1 MQLDDSAEPLEVRV
15 VRKGGADDPIYL
27 QREVELL
34 QALLDEIEGIAE
46 NAEVAP
52 EKRLIVVRSEELE
65 AARQQ
70 LAAGPAES
78 SDSSEGSKQYSKA
91 LEILEKK
98 AKFEKMSEA
107 MEKIKKGFL
116 K

>member
-1 MQLDDSAEPLEVRV
+1 MQLDDTADPLEVRV
-15 VRKGGADDPIYL
+15 VRKGGADDPTYL

-34 QALLDEIEGIAE
+34 QALLDEIEGIAL
-46 NAEVAP
+46 NADVEP
-52 EKRLIVVRSEELE
+52 EKRLILVRDEDLK

-70 LAAGPAES
+70 LLAGP
-78 SDSSEGSKQYSKA
+78 SEGTKQYSKA

-98 AKFEKMSEA
+98 AKFENMSKA
-107 MEKIKKGFL
+107 MEKIKKDFL